1 MIGLDTNVLLR
12 VFVDD
17 NAQQTESVRTVLAER
32 TEDDPAFVTV
42 VALVE
47 LVWALKGIYGF
58 DRTKVHLAVTTL
70 MASSNVV
77 VESEAAIRRALDL
90 SIEQNADLADCVIA
104 TLSESAGCTA
114 TLTFD
119 RKAARRIPGMELLA

>member
-17 NAQQTESVRTVLAER
+17 NVRQTESVRTVLAER